1 MLWIACC
8 ALRRANRP
16 LQTSYR
22 MLRPRVIVFTQ
33 QDCPP
38 CAWVKNF
45 LSERGILFEERSID
59 SSVAVARELTQ
70 TYKSQS
76 TPTVVIG
83 DQVLIGYDPER
94 LGQLL
99 AQ

>member
-1 MLWIACC
+1 MTL
-8 ALRRANRP
+8 
-16 LQTSYR
+16 SK
-22 MLRPRVIVFTQ
+22 VILFTQ

-38 CAWVKNF
+38 CGWVKNF
-45 LSERGILFEERSID
+45 LSERGVEFEERSID
-59 SSVAVARELTQ
+59 SGFAVVQELTQ

-94 LGQLL
+94 LVQLL
-99 AQ
+99 GQ

>member
-1 MLWIACC
+1 MSQAK
-8 ALRRANRP
+8 
-16 LQTSYR
+16 
-22 MLRPRVIVFTQ
+22 VIVFTQ

-38 CAWVKNF
+38 CVWVKNF
-45 LSERGILFEERSID
+45 LLQRGVEFEERCID
-59 SSVAVARELTQ
+59 SGISVARELTH

-83 DQVLIGYDPER
+83 DHVLIGYDPER

-99 AQ
+99 DQ

>member
-1 MLWIACC
+1 M
-8 ALRRANRP
+8 P
-16 LQTSYR
+16 QSK
-22 MLRPRVIVFTQ
+22 VIVYTQ

-38 CAWVKNF
+38 CGWVKDF
-45 LSERGILFEERSID
+45 LSQRGIAFEERSID
-59 SSVAVARELTQ
+59 SGTAVARELTL

-83 DQVLIGYDPER
+83 DHVLIGYDPER

-99 AQ
+99 GQ

>member
-1 MLWIACC
+1 M
-8 ALRRANRP
+8 P
-16 LQTSYR
+16 HSK
-22 MLRPRVIVFTQ
+22 VIVFTQ

-38 CAWVKNF
+38 CGWVKNF
-45 LSERGILFEERSID
+45 LLQRGVEFEERSVD
-59 SSVAVARELTQ
+59 SGAAVARELTH

-94 LGQLL
+94 LSLLLGQ
-99 AQ
+99 